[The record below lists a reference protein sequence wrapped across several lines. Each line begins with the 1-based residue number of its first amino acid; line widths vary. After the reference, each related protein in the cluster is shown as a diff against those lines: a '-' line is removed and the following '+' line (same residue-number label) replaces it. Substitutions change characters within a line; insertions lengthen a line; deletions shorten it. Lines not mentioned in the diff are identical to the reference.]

1 MDELGSTALRSSPV
15 ALRGRIGQLRDRASG
30 RHSPLRRLDWVLMG
44 AVLALSV
51 LGALLVWSA
60 TRQRLAD
67 AGADPNDF
75 LKRHLLNLAIGL
87 VLATGAMLLDYRLL
101 RAYAPFVYLGS
112 LVGLVAVLLVGS
124 TINGAHSWI
133 VLPAGFQ
140 LQPSEF
146 AKVALIVGVA
156 MILGEKRDSREGVR
170 STRPGDVDV
179 IVVLT
184 LTLVPIGL
192 IMLQPDFGTVMVLVF
207 VILGMLAVSGAP
219 RRWVLGLLLGGVL
232 FGAAILQFHLL
243 KPYQEARLTSFV
255 SADAASNSTTGY
267 NVDQAKTAIANGGI
281 FGRGLLHGQQTQGQ
295 FVPEQQTDF
304 VFTVAGEELGFVG
317 AGGVLAA
324 LGVVLWRALSIA
336 KDSDDSFGAL
346 VGTGVVCWFAFQA
359 FVNVG
364 MTLGIMPV
372 TGLPLP
378 FVSYGGSAM
387 FANMLAVGLLQNV
400 RLRSRTDPYAL

>member
-1 MDELGSTALRSSPV
+1 VDELGSTALRSSPV
-15 ALRGRIGQLRDRASG
+15 PLRGKIGQLRDRASG
-30 RHSPLRRLDWVLMG
+30 RHSPLRRLDWLLVA

-51 LGALLVWSA
+51 IGALLVWSA
-60 TRQRLAD
+60 TSERLEL
-67 AGADPNDF
+67 AGGDPRSF
-75 LKRHLLNLAIGL
+75 LKRDLLNLAIGL

-112 LVGLVAVLLVGS
+112 LVGLVAVLVVGS

-133 VLPAGFQ
+133 VLPGGFE

-146 AKVALIVGVA
+146 AKVALIVGIA
-156 MILGEKRDSREGVR
+156 MILGEKRDGRDGVR
-170 STRPGDVDV
+170 AAHPGDVDV
-179 IVVLT
+179 LVVLG
-184 LTLVPIGL
+184 LALIPVGL

-207 VILGMLAVSGAP
+207 VILGMLAVGGAP
-219 RRWVLGLLLGGVL
+219 SRWVLGLFVGGVL
-232 FGAAILQFHLL
+232 LGSAIIGFHLL

-255 SADAASNSTTGY
+255 SGNAATNSTTGY
-267 NVDQAKTAIANGGI
+267 NVDQAKTAIANGG
-281 FGRGLLHGQQTQGQ
+281 FLGRGLFHGQQTQGQ

-317 AGGVLAA
+317 AGGLLLA
-324 LGVVLWRALSIA
+324 LGVVMWRALSIA
-336 KDSDDSFGAL
+336 RDSDDTFGAL
-346 VGTGVVCWFAFQA
+346 IGTGVVCWFSFQT
-359 FVNVG
+359 FINIG

-378 FVSYGGSAM
+378 FVSYGGSSM
-387 FANMLAVGLLQNV
+387 FAQMLAMGLLQNV

>member
-15 ALRGRIGQLRDRASG
+15 PLRGKIGQLRDRASG
-30 RHSPLRRLDWVLMG
+30 RHSPLRRLDWLLVA
-44 AVLALSV
+44 AVLALSII
-51 LGALLVWSA
+51 GALLVWSA
-60 TRQRLAD
+60 TSERLEV
-67 AGADPNDF
+67 AGGDPRSF
-75 LKRHLLNLAIGL
+75 LKRDLLNLAIGL

-112 LVGLVAVLLVGS
+112 LVGLVAVLVVGS

-133 VLPAGFQ
+133 VLPGGFE

-146 AKVALIVGVA
+146 AKVALIVGIA
-156 MILGEKRDSREGVR
+156 MILGEKRDGRDGVR
-170 STRPGDVDV
+170 AAHPGDVDV
-179 IVVLT
+179 LVVLG
-184 LTLVPIGL
+184 LALIPVGL

-207 VILGMLAVSGAP
+207 VILGMLAVGGAP
-219 RRWVLGLLLGGVL
+219 SRWVLGLFVGGVL
-232 FGAAILQFHLL
+232 LGSAIIGFHLL

-255 SADAASNSTTGY
+255 SANAATNSTTGY
-267 NVDQAKTAIANGGI
+267 NVDQAKTAIANGGF
-281 FGRGLLHGQQTQGQ
+281 FGRGLFHGQQTQGQ

-317 AGGVLAA
+317 AGGLLLA
-324 LGVVLWRALSIA
+324 LGVVMWRALSIA
-336 KDSDDSFGAL
+336 RDSDDTFGAL
-346 VGTGVVCWFAFQA
+346 IGTGVVCWFSFQT
-359 FVNVG
+359 FINIG

-378 FVSYGGSAM
+378 FVSYGGSSM
-387 FANMLAVGLLQNV
+387 FAQMLAMGLLQNV

>member
-1 MDELGSTALRSSPV
+1 MDDLGSAALRSSPV
-15 ALRGRIGQLRDRASG
+15 APRGRIGQLRERASG
-30 RHSPLRRLDWVLMG
+30 RHSPLRRLDWVLTG
-44 AVLALSV
+44 AVLALAV

-60 TRQRLAD
+60 TRTRLAD
-67 AGADPNDF
+67 VGGDPNSF
-75 LKRHLLNLAIGL
+75 LKRHLLNLVIGL
-87 VLATGAMLLDYRLL
+87 VLATAAMLLDYRLL

-112 LVGLVAVLLVGS
+112 LLGLVAVLVVGT

-156 MILGEKRDSREGVR
+156 MILGEKRDGRNGVR
-170 STRPGDVDV
+170 AARPGDLDV
-179 IVVLT
+179 VVVLA
-184 LTLVPIGL
+184 LALVPIVL

-207 VILGMLAVSGAP
+207 VILGMLAVGGAP

-232 FGAAILQFHLL
+232 LGTAILQFHLL

-255 SADAASNSTTGY
+255 SSDASTNSTTSY
-267 NVDQAKTAIANGGI
+267 NVDQAKTAIANGGLA
-281 FGRGLLHGQQTQGQ
+281 GRGLLHGQQTQGQ

-304 VFTVAGEELGFVG
+304 VFTVAGEELGFLG
-317 AGGVLAA
+317 AGGILLA
-324 LGVVLWRALSIA
+324 LGIVLWRALSIA
-336 KDSDDSFGAL
+336 TASDDTFGAL
-346 VGTGVVCWFAFQA
+346 IGTGVVCWFAFQA
-359 FVNVG
+359 FVNIG

-378 FVSYGGSAM
+378 FVSYGGSSM

>member
-60 TRQRLAD
+60 TKQRLAD
-67 AGADPNDF
+67 AGADPNVF

-112 LVGLVAVLLVGS
+112 LLGLVAVLLVGS

-170 STRPGDVDV
+170 ST
-179 IVVLT
+179 T
-184 LTLVPIGL
+184 
-192 IMLQPDFGTVMVLVF
+192 
-207 VILGMLAVSGAP
+207 
-219 RRWVLGLLLGGVL
+219 
-232 FGAAILQFHLL
+232 
-243 KPYQEARLTSFV
+243 
-255 SADAASNSTTGY
+255 
-267 NVDQAKTAIANGGI
+267 
-281 FGRGLLHGQQTQGQ
+281 
-295 FVPEQQTDF
+295 
-304 VFTVAGEELGFVG
+304 
-317 AGGVLAA
+317 
-324 LGVVLWRALSIA
+324 
-336 KDSDDSFGAL
+336 
-346 VGTGVVCWFAFQA
+346 
-359 FVNVG
+359 
-364 MTLGIMPV
+364 PV
-372 TGLPLP
+372 T
-378 FVSYGGSAM
+378 STSSSSS
-387 FANMLAVGLLQNV
+387 
-400 RLRSRTDPYAL
+400 RSRWCPSA

>member
-1 MDELGSTALRSSPV
+1 M
-15 ALRGRIGQLRDRASG
+15 
-30 RHSPLRRLDWVLMG
+30 
-44 AVLALSV
+44 
-51 LGALLVWSA
+51 
-60 TRQRLAD
+60 
-67 AGADPNDF
+67 
-75 LKRHLLNLAIGL
+75 
-87 VLATGAMLLDYRLL
+87 
-101 RAYAPFVYLGS
+101 
-112 LVGLVAVLLVGS
+112 
-124 TINGAHSWI
+124 
-133 VLPAGFQ
+133 
-140 LQPSEF
+140 
-146 AKVALIVGVA
+146 
-156 MILGEKRDSREGVR
+156 
-170 STRPGDVDV
+170 
-179 IVVLT
+179 
-184 LTLVPIGL
+184 PIGL

-255 SADAASNSTTGY
+255 SADAATNSTTGY

-281 FGRGLLHGQQTQGQ
+281 YGRGLLHGQQTQGQ

-304 VFTVAGEELGFVG
+304 VFTVAGEELGFLG
-317 AGGVLAA
+317 AGGILVA

-336 KDSDDSFGAL
+336 SASDDSFGAL